1 MLRQRAALGYLEVR
15 RTRMSS
21 RGESSVA
28 GLPRKKSVVA
38 LTLKLVGMKRLDLHG
53 TVVAGSPHTYQRAHR
68 LATRHTPGGQPW
80 I

>member
-1 MLRQRAALGYLEVR
+1 MSVDDVEVAPDAFIRTCTSPRAR
-15 RTRMSS
+15 
-21 RGESSVA
+21 
-28 GLPRKKSVVA
+28 A

-68 LATRHTPGGQPW
+68 LATRHRPGGQPW